1 MPDNTDNILVIDESK
16 QISQHEAVKG
26 AVRNEVH
33 AQIEDKANQFSQ
45 TEQSE
50 VTSVAA
56 KLKQGTIK
64 EIGNTEVDLGRAK
77 VAART
82 SQIIDYIFY
91 LIYGVIGLQ
100 ILLDLV
106 GASNSNGFKRFLN
119 VISFPFLA
127 PFHKILP
134 NPSIGRFSFMIS
146 YIVAIVIYVLLHL
159 AINGLLRMLV
169 HKKNA
174 I

>member
-1 MPDNTDNILVIDESK
+1 MPDNTDNILAIDESK
-16 QISQHEAVKG
+16 QITQHEAVKG

-33 AQIEDKANQFSQ
+33 AQIEDKANQFSR

-50 VTSVAA
+50 VTAVAA
-56 KLKQGTIK
+56 KLKQGTIT
-64 EIGNTEVDLGRAK
+64 EIGDTEVALGRAK

-91 LIYGVIGLQ
+91 LIYGIIGLQ
-100 ILLDLV
+100 ILLALL

-119 VISFPFLA
+119 VISTPFLA
-127 PFHKILP
+127 PFNRIMP
-134 NPSIGRFSFMIS
+134 NLTFGRFSFMLS
-146 YIVAIVIYVLLHL
+146 YIVAIVIYILIHL

-169 HKKNA
+169 HKKSA